1 MWLTF
6 PDRLRIV
13 LRILWKKISK
23 LVLNWLHGLRIT
35 YKTLTLKIRQNEFI
49 TRLQFQVVEGE
60 IKMET
65 IVMLTNELP
74 LLMAPASLISALLV
88 ASLISAVIRFQKKP
102 FKVMAIGVMLALSA
116 GMLMMKSMT

>member
-1 MWLTF
+1 
-6 PDRLRIV
+6 
-13 LRILWKKISK
+13 
-23 LVLNWLHGLRIT
+23 
-35 YKTLTLKIRQNEFI
+35 
-49 TRLQFQVVEGE
+49 
-60 IKMET
+60 MET

-74 LLMAPASLISALLV
+74 LVMAPASLISALLV